1 MINEEILNKLKV
13 ITPEEEQFI
22 KGVKNIDT
30 SIYMEKECGVI
41 TVKKMLET
49 GKIIDIRPHTRF
61 VAFPEHTHD
70 YVEVIYMCDGTTT
83 HIIDGKQITLK
94 KGELLFLSQSAKQ
107 QIMPANFDDVA
118 VNFIIMPVFFDN
130 VLQMLGEEETPLRR
144 FIVDCLKD
152 KNTSGGYL
160 HFEVADVLPV
170 QNLVENL
177 IWTLINDTSNKRNIN
192 QITMGLLLLQLIN
205 HSDRLTSQN
214 DENRLLV
221 QVLRYIENNY
231 KDGSLYELAEIL
243 HYDFSGLSREIKRHT
258 GKNYTEHVQEKRLT
272 QARFLLKNTDM
283 NVDDIAVKVGYSNIS
298 YFHRLFRS
306 TYGISPK
313 NFRREER

>member
-1 MINEEILNKLKV
+1 MNEEILNKLKV

-205 HSDRLTSQN
+205 HSDRLNSQN

-243 HYDFSGLSREIKRHT
+243 HYDFSGLSKEIKRHT
-258 GKNYTEHVQEKRLT
+258 GKNYTELVQEKRLT